1 VRPAH
6 PLKPNPGLNGPPTSH
21 KAQPGWVTRHAVA
34 RQCFGLMRPGR
45 PGRLVVL
52 VPVPVFL
59 LLVRAALFQN
69 HMLPVSVM
77 FPLRVIRWL
86 LLNVLSCGLSFAACH
101 QHGTSQNRHQ
111 WGQGK
116 VLQPGPHIRCTS
128 AKKDALTHGAVV
140 RPFSQGGSAAGN
152 RYRKRGS
159 LQSSDGGGGFVNE
172 CMISNALME
181 TFGTG
186 NVRVRGVSPAIR
198 KQLWCERSSGLFLLC
213 RQGRIGGPAFGAL
226 DGLLPA
232 GVLRVDGCAVR
243 CGLEEL
249 IGAGLRDLVDAGPE
263 AGGKAGKVSRAL
275 RRRFEDRRAADGD
288 AEQVGL
294 ELHEQIVGRS
304 AAVDAQLA
312 TVPHGVNHV
321 GNLEGDALDGRAG
334 DVADLRTAADADDQ
348 SSGMRVPVGRAEA
361 GKGGDENDAVG
372 MPTILDATMASE
384 IIGGARRAPQRTRR
398 LPCRITQ
405 KRPSSTLSP
414 P

>member
-1 VRPAH
+1 
-6 PLKPNPGLNGPPTSH
+6 
-21 KAQPGWVTRHAVA
+21 
-34 RQCFGLMRPGR
+34 LMRPGR

-140 RPFSQGGSAAGN
+140 RPFTQGVAAAGN

-172 CMISNALME
+172 CMITNALME

-186 NVRVRGVSPAIR
+186 NVRVRGVSPA
-198 KQLWCERSSGLFLLC
+198 SGSN
-213 RQGRIGGPAFGAL
+213 FGAR
-226 DGLLPA
+226 G
-232 GVLRVDGCAVR
+232 AVAYF
-243 CGLEEL
+243 L
-249 IGAGLRDLVDAGPE
+249 
-263 AGGKAGKVSRAL
+263 S
-275 RRRFEDRRAADGD
+275 AD
-288 AEQVGL
+288 
-294 ELHEQIVGRS
+294 
-304 AAVDAQLA
+304 
-312 TVPHGVNHV
+312 
-321 GNLEGDALDGRAG
+321 RAG
-334 DVADLRTAADADDQ
+334 SADQPLARWTACCQRAYCASTAARSD
-348 SSGMRVPVGRAEA
+348 VGW
-361 GKGGDENDAVG
+361 K
-372 MPTILDATMASE
+372 S
-384 IIGGARRAPQRTRR
+384 
-398 LPCRITQ
+398 
-405 KRPSSTLSP
+405 
-414 P
+414 